1 MSFGVNLEKMRRKM
15 GLQIADLERYCGIP
29 RKRLSEFESAQANPT
44 FTEVLALAY
53 VFSTTPQ
60 ELLDMDAPT
69 KKGDPKQNVP
79 ATNQV
84 QNQVQNQTVPQAQA
98 QNVKNTNPAPKN
110 QKDAKKQTTKK
121 QESKKGETWSEDD
134 VAAALMQLQTA
145 GVNPKKEQNNTNSK
159 PMDTAQIQQQA
170 IAHVANA
177 PATPKQTVHATSQPV
192 VSKQQAKVA
201 GKVEANA
208 KAEVPEKAFTEKM
221 QEARKKLNLSYPRI
235 CKQLGIRTMDYIQ
248 IESGAVQPNAEL
260 KAKICEVLQ
269 IN

>member
-1 MSFGVNLEKMRRKM
+1 MSFGVNLEKMRRKV

-29 RKRLSEFESAQANPT
+29 RKRLSEFESAKANPT
-44 FTEVLALAY
+44 LTEVLALAY

-60 ELLDMDAPT
+60 ELLDMDVPT

-79 ATNQV
+79 VANQV
-84 QNQVQNQTVPQAQA
+84 QNPVQNQTVPKAQA
-98 QNVKNTNPAPKN
+98 QGTKNANAPKN
-110 QKDAKKQTTKK
+110 QKDAKKQTQKK
-121 QESKKGETWSEDD
+121 QESKKGEVWSEDD

-145 GVNPKKEQNNTNSK
+145 GVNPKMVQNNTNST
-159 PMDTAQIQQQA
+159 PMDTAQLQQQA

-177 PATPKQTVHATSQPV
+177 PAAPKQTVHATSQPV
-192 VSKQQAKVA
+192 VTKQQANVA
-201 GKVEANA
+201 DKVET
-208 KAEVPEKAFTEKM
+208 KAEAETSGKPFTEKM
-221 QEARKKLNLSYPRI
+221 QEARRKLNLSYPRI